1 MRPMPPFFW
10 GFKAASQRGGGR
22 FWVDY
27 TPLMLVW
34 QTIPINIPTRELEKT
49 LVPLTFLLVR
59 RQTGVPDPEKTQ
71 CQVLPDLKYD
81 YEVWE
86 EQVLFKS
93 SATLQHCKRERHMA
107 FRPLWI
113 FSGSLCPQADFSDT
127 APRHTRQSS
136 SPDLQGSE
144 LGRGARKYLGFSDN
158 YWTNINIWWL
168 IIIFPIKIL
177 PFGLP
182 SGYLT

>member
-158 YWTNINIWWL
+158 YWTT
-168 IIIFPIKIL
+168 
-177 PFGLP
+177 
-182 SGYLT
+182 LTFDG